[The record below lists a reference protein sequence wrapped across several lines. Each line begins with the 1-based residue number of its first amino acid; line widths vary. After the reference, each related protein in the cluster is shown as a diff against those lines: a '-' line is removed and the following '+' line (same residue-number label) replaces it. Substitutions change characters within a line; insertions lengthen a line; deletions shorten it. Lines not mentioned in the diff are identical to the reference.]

1 MSEAANRKIIPLTLL
16 MVVVLTLVG
25 FLRLGGYVDTALSP
39 YARLAT
45 PVYVAAT
52 ILFFFWFRG
61 LGIQFNSLG
70 FRPWLSWSHVGLA
83 IAAVLFLQL
92 NGAFVSP
99 LIEEAL
105 GGSRDLSRFD
115 HLEGSLSALL
125 MTLALSWSF
134 AAFGEEI
141 AFRIVLMRA
150 LVVSLGESRLAWI
163 IAVVLQA
170 LVFGLVHM
178 YQGPTGI
185 AGATISGLVFG
196 TVTALARG
204 SIWPAA
210 LAHGINNT
218 IGLVTLYLGGN

>member
-1 MSEAANRKIIPLTLL
+1 MSVPAMNRIIPLTILM
-16 MVVVLTLVG
+16 MVVLAFVG
-25 FLRLGGYVDTALSP
+25 FLRLSGYEDSLLTPFAE
-39 YARLAT
+39 LAT
-45 PVYVAAT
+45 PLYVAAT
-52 ILFFFWFRG
+52 VLFFFWFRG
-61 LGIQFNSLG
+61 LGIEFNSLG
-70 FRPWLSWSHVGLA
+70 FRPRLSWSHLGLA
-83 IAAVLFLQL
+83 IAAVVFLQL

-115 HLEGSLSALL
+115 HIEGSLSALL

-178 YQGPTGI
+178 YQGQTGI

-210 LAHGINNT
+210 LAHGINNS
-218 IGLVTLYLGGN
+218 IGLVTIYLGG

>member
-1 MSEAANRKIIPLTLL
+1 M
-16 MVVVLTLVG
+16 MVVLVFVG
-25 FLRLGGYVDTALSP
+25 YLRLSGYQDSALTP
-39 YARLAT
+39 LAGLAT
-45 PVYVAAT
+45 PLYVAAT

-70 FRPWLSWSHVGLA
+70 FLPRLSWSHLGLA
-83 IAAVLFLQL
+83 LAAVAVLQL
-92 NGAFVSP
+92 NGIFISP
-99 LIEEAL
+99 LVEEAF
-105 GGSRDLSRFD
+105 GANRDLSRFD

-150 LVVSLGESRLAWI
+150 LVVSLGVSRLSWV
-163 IAVVLQA
+163 IAVALQA
-170 LVFGLVHM
+170 LLFGMVHM
-178 YQGPTGI
+178 YQGQTGI
-185 AGATISGLVFG
+185 AGATMSGLVFG

-210 LAHGINNT
+210 LAHGINNS
-218 IGLVTLYLGGN
+218 IGLVTIYLGG